1 MWRDGCWA
9 TLLASVAEASPTFSL
24 SLSTRVWTALR
35 CTCKRLNKILLD
47 PAMRGLM
54 SHQLVHF
61 REMRRGLDRYHR
73 MVDTSSMGHGKT
85 YVACALARALNV
97 HLTVFAPP
105 TTVGNWERAVRHF
118 DIPAPRFNFHS
129 YTEFMCK
136 KKPYLEETASPATHE
151 QRQLDMCPNWV
162 WKGRALQGSLLVLD
176 ESHWLKNHS
185 SRSTM
190 ITILTHYLLENPRG
204 YLMCLSATPFDKK
217 MHAYRLCRVM
227 NIVKEARIAQTN
239 PQTGRMMYRGLEEL
253 MVFCHKLYKNPWDM
267 PLIERHAGKEGAL
280 AMAYEYVTKCI
291 KPHMFRSM
299 PKPYENQQHVTSN
312 YFACMSGVH
321 LEEVMKGLGKLERGF
336 AQMEQSGGM
345 TQGAVADALSHISAG
360 LRLLEIGKVPIFVRQ
375 TREFLDANAQCKV
388 IIMLNYT
395 DPLKQIAAQLEAY
408 DPTVINGETDKKKRL
423 QLMEQFQEPN
433 THRRLLICNLSVL
446 AQGVDLD
453 DRDGRFPRRL
463 LISPSYHVINLHQ
476 ATGRVLRTHT
486 KSIPI
491 VRFMYVRDAKREMQ
505 ILHSL
510 AIKSRV
516 LGSALD
522 YDVTFPG
529 DHPSRFEAIH

>member
-1 MWRDGCWA
+1 MWGDGSWEM
-9 TLLASVAEASPTFSL
+9 LLASVAEANPTFSL
-24 SLSTRVWTALR
+24 ALNTRVWTALR
-35 CTCKRLNKILLD
+35 CTCHRLNKALLD
-47 PAMRGLM
+47 PSMNGLM
-54 SHQLVHF
+54 SHQIVHF
-61 REMRRGLDRYHR
+61 REMHTGLGKYHR

-85 YVACALARALNV
+85 YVACALARALDV

-105 TTVGNWERAVRHF
+105 TTVGNWNRAARHF
-118 DIPAPRFNFHS
+118 NIPSRRFDFHS

-136 KKPYLEETASPATHE
+136 KKPYLEHTDHPSTHE
-151 QRQLDMCPNWV
+151 EKLLDVCPNWV
-162 WKGRALQGSLLVLD
+162 WKGRALQGNLMVLD

-185 SRSTM
+185 SRSVM
-190 ITILTHYLLENPRG
+190 VTILTHYLLDNPRG
-204 YLMCLSATPFDKK
+204 YLLCLSATPFDKK
-217 MHAYRLCRVM
+217 THAYRLCRVM

-253 MVFCHKLYKNPWDM
+253 MVFCHKLYKNSWNM
-267 PLIERHAGKEGAL
+267 PLIERHSGKEGAL
-280 AMAYEYVTKCI
+280 EMAYNYVTKCI

-299 PKPYENQQHVTSN
+299 PKPHNRQRHMTVN
-312 YFACMSGVH
+312 YFANMTGAH
-321 LEEVMKGLGKLERGF
+321 LEEVMEGLAKLEHGHAQF
-336 AQMEQSGGM
+336 AQTGLTQS
-345 TQGAVADALSHISAG
+345 AVADALSHISAG
-360 LRLLEIGKVPIFVRQ
+360 LRLLEQGKVPIFVRQ
-375 TREFLDANAQCKV
+375 TREFLEGEPTSKV

-395 DPLKQIAAQLEAY
+395 DPLKHIAKLLEAY
-408 DPTVINGETDKKKRL
+408 DPIVINGVTNKHKRL
-423 QLMEQFQEPN
+423 ELMREFQQPDLS
-433 THRRLLICNLSVL
+433 RRLLICNLSVL

-453 DRDGRFPRRL
+453 DRNGNFPRRL

-486 KSIPI
+486 KSIPL
-491 VRFMYVRDAKREMQ
+491 VRFMYVRDAKREQQ

-529 DHPSRFEAIH
+529 DHPSRFEAVH